1 MEKRRKRSPWPLA
14 LLFRLIVIVS
24 AAALAISY
32 LSVYVNPSVVSF
44 TLFFGL
50 YFIPLVILN
59 LFILLAGIIRRTCAV
74 WITFIT
80 LLPAILFAELF
91 VRWGEVTPGNEGTPL
106 KVCTYNVG
114 LFSQGVDNNYEKSFT
129 GIKEFLNTQK
139 ADIVCLQE
147 FYIQDTTSIAAHF
160 PQYPYFNYHLFRGR
174 RGWHFGNLTLS
185 KHPITH
191 KGEITFKGSTN
202 LATYTDIDFYGK
214 KIRIYNS
221 HLESHSI
228 SFTSLIKK
236 MRESEKVTNE
246 IYEVH
251 DKVAGTF
258 RKRATQVDVILNHS
272 ANSQYPAIICGDL
285 NDTPMSYTYH
295 RLVSE
300 RKDSFRQSG
309 KGFSA
314 TYSLLWPLLRI
325 DYILYPEPFWSKSHT
340 TPRIE
345 YSDHYPVVSELIIP

>member
-24 AAALAISY
+24 AVAMAISY
-32 LSVYVNPSVVSF
+32 MSVYINPSVVSF

-59 LFILLAGIIRRTCAV
+59 LLILLAGIIRRTGAV
-74 WITFIT
+74 WITFIV
-80 LLPAILFAELF
+80 LLPSILFAELF
-91 VRWGEVTPGNEGTPL
+91 VRWGEVTPGDEGTPL

-114 LFSQGVDNNYEKSFT
+114 LFSQGESNNYEKSFR
-129 GIKEFLNTQK
+129 GVKEFLRTQD

-147 FYIQDTTSIAAHF
+147 FYIEDTTTIAAHF

-185 KHPITH
+185 KHPIIN
-191 KGEITFKGSTN
+191 KGNITFKGSTN
-202 LATYTDIDFYGK
+202 LAIFSDILFK
-214 KIRIYNS
+214 NNTIRIYNA

-228 SFTSLIKK
+228 SFTTLIKR
-236 MRESEKVTNE
+236 MRESKKVTEE

-258 RKRATQVDVILNHS
+258 RKRAMQVDVILNHS
-272 ANSQYPAIICGDL
+272 SNSQYPAIICGDL
-285 NDTPMSYTYH
+285 NDTPMSYTYN

-325 DYILYPEPFWSKSHT
+325 DYILYPAPFWSESHI

-345 YSDHYPVVSELIIP
+345 HSDHYSVLSVLIIP